1 MMSNTQLQDLPD
13 VILTIIFTLVK
24 ATRARNAMALVC
36 RKWLALERSTRTSLS
51 LRANV
56 RDLYLIPTSF
66 RAITHLDLSLVSPW
80 GHSIFLDNTSAT
92 ATSSSS
98 SSSSSS
104 NSNSN
109 SSSHHY
115 PPHPIAHRLAQAFT
129 SLISLTIYARTPSTL
144 LNLAP
149 LFPRL
154 RHVKLVRWHQRF
166 SAPLGSDFV
175 SLFKW
180 CPSISSLDLSH
191 FYCWTEDLPT
201 ALQAYPAT
209 AASLTHLNLL
219 TLSVEGFKSHELIA
233 ISQAC
238 PKLQHLLAACMFD
251 PRYVDFVG
259 DDALRALA
267 TNCPF
272 LTLLHLAD
280 ASSLSGARANGEG
293 FSPEDARISRLT
305 LEEVFGSLP
314 QLQEL
319 TLDVCQNVRD
329 AGPALETLSFKCPQ
343 LKSLALG
350 QFHGICRA
358 DEWQLDG
365 VALCGGLVSLSINNS
380 GDLTDSS
387 LHAIS
392 RGCQKLTKFAIQGC
406 KNVTEL
412 GMTRLTGMLR
422 KTLVDVSISCCRKL
436 DTAATLRALE
446 PIRDRIQRLHM
457 DCIWDGIEQSS
468 STTTTTTT
476 SNNYSYILSDIDLN
490 EFRLEELEARL
501 SAAFGCSSSAANKR
515 CRYSGAEDCSGS
527 GSSGSWNNGN
537 GYGFWS
543 KTWKRLRYLSLWI
556 AVGELLSPLPMA
568 GLENCPELE
577 EVRIKVEGDCR
588 RRPKPTQTE
597 FGLSCL
603 ARYPRLHKMQLDCGD
618 TIGYALTAPSGH
630 MDLSLWERFFLLGIG
645 TLLSLDDL
653 DYWPPQD
660 REVNNRSLTLPAAG
674 LLRECVR
681 LRKLF
686 IHGTA
691 HEHFMMFLPH
701 IPNLRDVQLREDYY
715 PAPENEMSTEMRVDS
730 CSRFED
736 ALNRRLIDD

>member
-1 MMSNTQLQDLPD
+1 MSSTQLQDLPD

-24 ATRARNAMALVC
+24 ETRARNAMSLVC

-80 GHSIFLDNTSAT
+80 GHSIILDNT
-92 ATSSSS
+92 TSTST
-98 SSSSSS
+98 S

-109 SSSHHY
+109 SNTNTNSNSNSQHHHH
-115 PPHPIAHRLAQAFT
+115 PPHLIAHRFAQAFP

-144 LNLAP
+144 RNLAP

-154 RHVKLVRWHQRF
+154 RHVKLVRWHQR
-166 SAPLGSDFV
+166 SPAPLGSDFV
-175 SLFKW
+175 SLFEW

-201 ALQAYPAT
+201 ALEAYPAT

-238 PKLQHLLAACMFD
+238 PKLQHLLAACKFD

-267 TNCPF
+267 TNCPL

-293 FSPEDARISRLT
+293 FAPEDARISRLT
-305 LEEVFGSLP
+305 LEEVFGSLT

-329 AGPALETLSFKCPQ
+329 AGPALETLGFKCPQ

-412 GMTRLTGMLR
+412 GMRRLTGMLR
-422 KTLVDVSISCCRKL
+422 KTLVDVSISCCRQL
-436 DTAATLRALE
+436 DAAATLRALE

-457 DCIWDGIEQSS
+457 DCIWDGLEQS
-468 STTTTTTT
+468 
-476 SNNYSYILSDIDLN
+476 SNNYSYILSDIDLD
-490 EFRLEELEARL
+490 EFQLEARE
-501 SAAFGCSSSAANKR
+501 SAFGCSSSAANKR
-515 CRYSGAEDCSGS
+515 IRYSGAEDYSYSDSGSGS

-537 GYGFWS
+537 GYGFWRS

-568 GLENCPELE
+568 GLGICPELE

-630 MDLSLWERFFLLGIG
+630 MDLSLWERFFLLGIK
-645 TLLSLDDL
+645 TLNLDDL
-653 DYWPPQD
+653 DYWPPLD
-660 REVNNRSLTLPAAG
+660 RDVNNRSLTLPAAG
-674 LLRECVR
+674 LLGECLM

-691 HEHFMMFLPH
+691 HEHFLMFLLQ

-736 ALNRRLIDD
+736 ALNQRLIDD